1 MHSPSGVEQKN
12 RSVLQ
17 FTGLNSQFAYTV
29 HMQPKDYTPWY
40 VSPKSKC
47 QLSDFDTVPPAEGQL
62 SGDELDEHLAD
73 MGEKLDKL
81 QSTLHAAKTRGLL
94 VVFQGMDTSG
104 KDGVIRSVFT
114 HVSPLGVRA
123 EAFGVPTDL
132 ESRHDFLWRIHAKAP
147 ARGEMVIFNRSHYED
162 VLVTRVRGL
171 IDEETCQQRYDNIL
185 HFESLLHNAGIS
197 VLKCYLHISKSE
209 QKKRLQARIDDPR
222 KHWKLQPSD
231 FDDRE
236 LWPKFTQAYEEALS
250 ATSTPES
257 PWYVVPADSKPYR
270 DSFVAGL
277 IVQTLEN
284 MKLKPPKPSFD
295 LSKVKL

>member
-1 MHSPSGVEQKN
+1 MRVLLQK
-12 RSVLQ
+12 Q
-17 FTGLNSQFAYTV
+17 MGLRRQSAYTV
-29 HMQPKDYTPWY
+29 PMPNTDYTPWY
-40 VSPKSKC
+40 VSPKRKC
-47 QLSDFDTVPPAEGQL
+47 QLSDFATEPPAEGQA
-62 SGDELDEHLAD
+62 SGDELEEHLAD

-162 VLVTRVRGL
+162 VLVTRVRGM
-171 IDEETCQQRYDNIL
+171 IDEETCQQRYNNIL
-185 HFESLLHNAGIS
+185 QFESLLHNAGIN

-209 QKKRLQARIDDPR
+209 QKKRLQARLDDPR

-236 LWPKFTQAYEEALS
+236 LWPQFTQAYEEALS

-284 MKLKPPKPSFD
+284 MKLKSPKPPFD
-295 LSKVKL
+295 LSKVKLS

>member
-1 MHSPSGVEQKN
+1 MPN
-12 RSVLQ
+12 
-17 FTGLNSQFAYTV
+17 
-29 HMQPKDYTPWY
+29 PDYTPWY

-47 QLSDFDTVPPAEGQL
+47 KLSDFDTEPPAKGQA
-62 SGDELDEHLAD
+62 SGKELEAHLAD

-94 VVFQGMDTSG
+94 VVFQGMDTAG

-123 EAFGVPTDL
+123 EAFGVPTEL

-171 IDEETCQQRYDNIL
+171 IDEETCQQRYNNIL
-185 HFESLLHNAGIS
+185 HFESLLHNAGIT

-209 QKKRLQARIDDPR
+209 QKKRLQARLDDPR

-231 FDDRE
+231 FDDRG
-236 LWPKFTQAYEEALS
+236 LWPQFTHAYEEALS

-257 PWYVVPADSKPYR
+257 PWYVVPADNKSYR

-284 MKLKPPKPSFD
+284 MKLKNPKPSFD
-295 LSKVKL
+295 LSKVKLS

>member
-1 MHSPSGVEQKN
+1 VGSEM
-12 RSVLQ
+12 
-17 FTGLNSQFAYTV
+17 
-29 HMQPKDYTPWY
+29 
-40 VSPKSKC
+40 C
-47 QLSDFDTVPPAEGQL
+47 
-62 SGDELDEHLAD
+62 
-73 MGEKLDKL
+73 
-81 QSTLHAAKTRGLL
+81 
-94 VVFQGMDTSG
+94 
-104 KDGVIRSVFT
+104 IRDSET
-114 HVSPLGVRA
+114 
-123 EAFGVPTDL
+123 
-132 ESRHDFLWRIHAKAP
+132 
-147 ARGEMVIFNRSHYED
+147 
-162 VLVTRVRGL
+162 
-171 IDEETCQQRYDNIL
+171 TCQQRYDNIL

-209 QKKRLQARIDDPR
+209 QKKRLQARMDDPR

>member
-1 MHSPSGVEQKN
+1 MQHNDFTPWFVSPQSQCNLSGFDTEPPSKGLPSGSALEEQLVE
-12 RSVLQ
+12 L
-17 FTGLNSQFAYTV
+17 
-29 HMQPKDYTPWY
+29 
-40 VSPKSKC
+40 
-47 QLSDFDTVPPAEGQL
+47 
-62 SGDELDEHLAD
+62 
-73 MGEKLDKL
+73 GEKLNKL

-94 VVFQGMDTSG
+94 VVFQGMDTAG
-104 KDGVIRSVFT
+104 KDGVIRSVFS

-162 VLVTRVRGL
+162 VLVTRVRGM
-171 IDEETCQQRYDNIL
+171 IDEATCQQRYDNIL
-185 HFESLLHNAGIS
+185 HFESLLSNAGIT

-209 QKKRLQARIDDPR
+209 QKKRLQARLEDPR

-231 FDDRE
+231 FADRE
-236 LWPKFTQAYEEALS
+236 LWPQFTHAYEEALS

-284 MKLKPPKPSFD
+284 MKLKTPKPTFD
-295 LSKVKL
+295 LSKVKLT

>member
-1 MHSPSGVEQKN
+1 MPSPLDAEQKN

-17 FTGLNSQFAYTV
+17 LTGMNSQSAYTV

-40 VSPKSKC
+40 VSPKSTC

-171 IDEETCQQRYDNIL
+171 IDEKTCQQRYDNIL

-209 QKKRLQARIDDPR
+209 QKKRLQARMDDPR

-236 LWPKFTQAYEEALS
+236 LWPKFTQAYEDALS

-284 MKLKPPKPSFD
+284 MKLKPQKPSFD

>member
-1 MHSPSGVEQKN
+1 MRVLLQK
-12 RSVLQ
+12 Q
-17 FTGLNSQFAYTV
+17 MGLRRQSAYTV
-29 HMQPKDYTPWY
+29 PMPNTDYTPWY
-40 VSPKSKC
+40 VSPKRKC
-47 QLSDFDTVPPAEGQL
+47 QLSDFATEPPAEGQA
-62 SGDELDEHLAD
+62 SGDELEEHLAD

-162 VLVTRVRGL
+162 VLVTRVRGM
-171 IDEETCQQRYDNIL
+171 IDEETCQQRYNNIL
-185 HFESLLHNAGIS
+185 QFESLLHNAGIN

-209 QKKRLQARIDDPR
+209 QKKRLQARLDDPR

-236 LWPKFTQAYEEALS
+236 LWPQFTQAYEEALS

-284 MKLKPPKPSFD
+284 MKLKSPKPTFD
-295 LSKVKL
+295 LSKVKLS

>member
-1 MHSPSGVEQKN
+1 MRVLLQK
-12 RSVLQ
+12 Q
-17 FTGLNSQFAYTV
+17 MGLRRQSAYTV
-29 HMQPKDYTPWY
+29 PMPNTDYTPWY
-40 VSPKSKC
+40 VSPKLKC
-47 QLSDFDTVPPAEGQL
+47 QLSDFDTEPPAEGQA
-62 SGDELDEHLAD
+62 SGDELEEHLAD

-162 VLVTRVRGL
+162 VLVTRVRGM
-171 IDEETCQQRYDNIL
+171 IDEETCQQRYNNIL
-185 HFESLLHNAGIS
+185 QFESLLHNAGIN

-209 QKKRLQARIDDPR
+209 QKKRLQARLDDPR

-236 LWPKFTQAYEEALS
+236 LWPQFTQAYEEALS

-284 MKLKPPKPSFD
+284 MKLKTPKPSFD
-295 LSKVKL
+295 LSKVKLT

>member
-1 MHSPSGVEQKN
+1 MGAPPD
-12 RSVLQ
+12 
-17 FTGLNSQFAYTV
+17 GLGQQNAYTLPME
-29 HMQPKDYTPWY
+29 HIDYTPWY
-40 VSPKSKC
+40 IAPKTKC
-47 QLSDFDTVPPAEGQL
+47 HLSDYETEPTTKGLPTG
-62 SGDELDEHLAD
+62 SELDEHLAD
-73 MGEKLDKL
+73 MGDKLDKL

-94 VVFQGMDTSG
+94 VVFQGMDTAG
-104 KDGVIRSVFT
+104 KDGVIRSVFS

-123 EAFGVPTDL
+123 EAFGVPTEL

-162 VLVTRVRGL
+162 VLVTRVRGW
-171 IDEETCQQRYDNIL
+171 INEETCQKRYDHIL
-185 HFESLLHNAGIS
+185 HFESLLQDAGIT

-209 QKKRLQARIDDPR
+209 QKKRLQARLDDPR

-231 FDDRE
+231 FEDRE
-236 LWPKFTQAYEEALS
+236 LWPQFTQAYEEALS

-284 MKLKPPKPSFD
+284 MKLKTPKPSFD
-295 LSKVKL
+295 LSKVKLT

>member
-1 MHSPSGVEQKN
+1 MPN
-12 RSVLQ
+12 
-17 FTGLNSQFAYTV
+17 T
-29 HMQPKDYTPWY
+29 DYTPWY
-40 VSPKSKC
+40 VLPQRTC
-47 QLSDFDTVPPAEGQL
+47 QLSDFDTEPPAKGQS
-62 SGDELDEHLAD
+62 SGKELEAHLAD

-94 VVFQGMDTSG
+94 VVFQGMDTAG

-123 EAFGVPTDL
+123 EAFGVPTEL

-171 IDEETCQQRYDNIL
+171 IDEETCQKRYNNIL
-185 HFESLLHNAGIS
+185 HFESLLQDAGIT

-209 QKKRLQARIDDPR
+209 QKKRLQARLDDPR

-236 LWPKFTQAYEEALS
+236 LWPQFTQAYEEALS

-284 MKLKPPKPSFD
+284 MKLKTPKPSFD
-295 LSKVKL
+295 LSQVKLS

>member
-1 MHSPSGVEQKN
+1 MRV
-12 RSVLQ
+12 VLQ
-17 FTGLNSQFAYTV
+17 KQMGLPRQSAYTV
-29 HMQPKDYTPWY
+29 PMPNTDYTPWY
-40 VSPKSKC
+40 VTPKRKC
-47 QLSDFDTVPPAEGQL
+47 QLSDFATEPPAEGQA
-62 SGDELDEHLAD
+62 SGDELEEHLAD

-162 VLVTRVRGL
+162 VLVTRVRGM
-171 IDEETCQQRYDNIL
+171 IDEATCQQRYDNIL

-209 QKKRLQARIDDPR
+209 QKKRLQARMDDPR

-236 LWPKFTQAYEEALS
+236 LWPQFTQAYEEALS

-284 MKLKPPKPSFD
+284 MKLKSPKPTFD
-295 LSKVKL
+295 LSKVKLS